1 MKIVADYD
9 TCEGLGMCQAMAD
22 QYFELDDDDMM
33 TILDENPP
41 ESDRALV
48 TAAVAACPVQA
59 LRLEG

>member
-1 MKIVADYD
+1 
-9 TCEGLGMCQAMAD
+9 
-22 QYFELDDDDMM
+22 MM

-59 LRLEG
+59 IDLGGRPDQGPVDTAPVPR